1 MASPIPIRFAYQIV
15 SSSDGGPYYSW
26 SAVGRQ
32 GISVFESRGAA
43 GNIMVCIR
51 RCTNTTAKENAEKT
65 GKQKRRTRKHRADI
79 ATNPKNVSTKKRGG
93 MEDWKGGKD
102 GKNARDTLS
111 DLWDA
116 ADLSPVGSE
125 KRDGRIEPEPST
137 SVAKNASP
145 QCSNLPIF
153 HPSISQGFTHLRE
166 RGLQREEIS
175 D

>member
-93 MEDWKGGKD
+93 MEDWKGG
-102 GKNARDTLS
+102 RM
-111 DLWDA
+111 
-116 ADLSPVGSE
+116 
-125 KRDGRIEPEPST
+125 GRMRGIPSVISGT
-137 SVAKNASP
+137 QPISRQSVPKSAME
-145 QCSNLPIF
+145 
-153 HPSISQGFTHLRE
+153 G
-166 RGLQREEIS
+166 
-175 D
+175 